1 MPTERVTV
9 RGSERQM
16 PLDSTVI
23 GVADPNEEVNVTVVI
38 RRRTAEL
45 PLPASPPIPR
55 DQFAGLY
62 GADPADAAQIERF
75 AAEFDLTVGQVDL
88 SRRSIAVSGTVAE
101 MNEAFGTQLR
111 IFQSP
116 DGAYRGRTG
125 ELTIPSHLAD
135 IVVGVFGLDAR
146 PQAKVRFRRRVE
158 GV

>member
-9 RGSERQM
+9 RGSERKL
-16 PLDSTVI
+16 PLDSAVI
-23 GVADPNEEVNVTVVI
+23 GVADPNEEVNVTVVV
-38 RRRTAEL
+38 RRRTEEL
-45 PLPASPPIPR
+45 PPPASPPIAR

-62 GADPADAAQIERF
+62 GADPADVEQIERF

-88 SRRSIAVSGTVAE
+88 SRRSIAVSGKVVD

-116 DGAYRGRTG
+116 DGAYRGRIG

-146 PQAKVRFRRRVE
+146 PQAKV
-158 GV
+158 